1 MKIFPLHKIL
11 VFYLKFLIF
20 VSVFILISC
29 SYDEDKIHVRWTYIG
44 LRHVEVDS
52 IDAPDTIRST
62 DTLEVYMSGDVT
74 DVDLPLFSHVEEV
87 RDLSQVDLKLWAKV
101 YAWSGSGPMPP
112 TSFTVN
118 CTHKL
123 PPPFYPDTFAV
134 NVHRPDSSVMKKVI
148 YIKY

>member
-1 MKIFPLHKIL
+1 MKLLPLHKAPI
-11 VFYLKFLIF
+11 FYLGFLIF
-20 VSVFILISC
+20 MFVFISC
-29 SYDEDKIHVRWTYIG
+29 SDDEDRIQVKWTYIG
-44 LRHVEVDS
+44 LRHVEVDF
-52 IDAPDTIRST
+52 IDAPDAIQST

-123 PPPFYPDTFAV
+123 PPPFYPDTFT
-134 NVHRPDSSVMKKVI
+134 VHVHNPDSTIIKKVVHI
-148 YIKY
+148 ID